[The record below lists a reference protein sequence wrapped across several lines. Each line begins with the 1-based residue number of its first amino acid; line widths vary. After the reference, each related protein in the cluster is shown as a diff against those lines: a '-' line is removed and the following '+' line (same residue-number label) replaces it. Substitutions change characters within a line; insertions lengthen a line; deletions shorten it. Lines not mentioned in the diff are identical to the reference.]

1 MSSTSLTPESAA
13 KTALQAIPKVRIYGV
28 PISKMSMKQ
37 TVDYLAQVIEQRQ
50 PHQVITANPIMV
62 MAAQDDPAYLS
73 MMQRAELIVPDGTG
87 VVWAANRVGQPVAE
101 RVPGFDLIHE
111 LMKVGEKK
119 SWKVFLL
126 GASPE
131 VIQAAADK
139 LRTTYPGVSLVGVR
153 DGYFKDAQDAEV
165 IQAIVDA
172 APDIL
177 LVGRAAANQ
186 EPWIGKYKSQ
196 LGVPVMMGV
205 GGSFD
210 VLSGKLKRAPVLF
223 QKLRLEWFYRL
234 LQEPWRYKR
243 MLLLPQFALKVM
255 RDKDKVT
262 KS

>member
-1 MSSTSLTPESAA
+1 MSSTSLTNEPATLAS
-13 KTALQAIPKVRIYGV
+13 LQAIPKVRIYGV

-37 TVDYLAQVIEQRQ
+37 TVDYLTRVIELKR

-62 MAAQDDPAYLS
+62 MAAQDDPAYLM
-73 MMQRAELIVPDGTG
+73 MMQHAELIVPDGTG
-87 VVWAANRVGQPVAE
+87 VVWAAARVGQPVAE
-101 RVPGFDLIHE
+101 RVPGYDLIHE

-119 SWKVFLL
+119 DWKVYLL
-126 GASPE
+126 GASDE
-131 VIQAAADK
+131 VIEAAADK
-139 LRTTYPGVSLVGVR
+139 IRTLYPKVNLVGVR
-153 DGYFKDAQDAEV
+153 NGYFSDAEDAEV
-165 IQAIVDA
+165 IRTIKEAD
-172 APDIL
+172 PDLL

-186 EPWIGKYKSQ
+186 EPWIGKYKEQ
-196 LGVPVMMGV
+196 LGVPIMMGV

-210 VLSGKLKRAPVLF
+210 VLSGKLKRAPVFF

-243 MLLLPQFALKVM
+243 MLLLPKFAVKVM